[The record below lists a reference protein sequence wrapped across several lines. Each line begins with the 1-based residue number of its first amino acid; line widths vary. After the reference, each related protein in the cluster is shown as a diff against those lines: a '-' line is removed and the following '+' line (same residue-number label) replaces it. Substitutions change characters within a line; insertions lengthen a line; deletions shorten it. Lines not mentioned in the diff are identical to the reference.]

1 MAVPATCAHAL
12 FARWG
17 WTAFGAVSAHDWAH
31 GAWLLEPKPAEVL
44 AALEW
49 DCRMGINTLIARLTG
64 VSRQAVNERLKL
76 LSLDKRQSLGFKH
89 KGFVSSD
96 YRYSETLNPKP

>member
-1 MAVPATCAHAL
+1 MPYSRGGGGQLSEQSQLMIGRMAEIK
-12 FARWG
+12 R
-17 WTAFGAVSAHDWAH
+17 
-31 GAWLLEPKPAEVL
+31 AEVL

-76 LSLDKRQSLGFKH
+76 LSSDKRQSLGFKH
-89 KGFVSSD
+89 EGFVSSD
-96 YRYSETLNPKP
+96 